1 VVPRPGLEWSE
12 ASDSCNRPVIV
23 TMPLVRVMQV
33 AFHEIVG
40 MATVRNRFMSA
51 AAAMSVFRVVR
62 SAGVVRRAGG
72 RIRTTLGQGMF
83 IHVLHVDVVKVS
95 IVQIIDVTF
104 MLDRGV
110 SASWTMRMRVLLVC
124 FVIVHFPMLSLGSKA
139 SYFKPA

>member
-1 VVPRPGLEWSE
+1 MIPAREWFRLRNQISGG
-12 ASDSCNRPVIV
+12 SHCSVIV
-23 TMPLVRVMQV
+23 AVPLVRVMQV

-83 IHVLHVDVVKVS
+83 IHVLRVDVVKVS

-104 MLDRGV
+104 MLDRSV
-110 SASWTMRMRVLLVC
+110 SAS
-124 FVIVHFPMLSLGSKA
+124 
-139 SYFKPA
+139 